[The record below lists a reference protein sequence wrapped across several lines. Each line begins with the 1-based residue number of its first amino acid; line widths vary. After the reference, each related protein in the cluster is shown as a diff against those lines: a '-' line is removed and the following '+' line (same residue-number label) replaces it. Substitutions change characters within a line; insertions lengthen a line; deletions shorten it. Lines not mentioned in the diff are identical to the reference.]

1 MLKHRTQ
8 LRKTMSSFIVAI
20 VLWFSKINEIIYNFD
35 VRVRYKEGNNRTLNQ
50 RE

>member
-8 LRKTMSSFIVAI
+8 LRKTWSFIVAI